1 MAQKRKHNK
10 KQKNYKKSIFRKTF
24 QISNLTKLYTATN
37 TQKTA
42 TL

>member
-1 MAQKRKHNK
+1 MTQKRNHNK
-10 KQKNYKKSIFRKTF
+10 KQKNYKKSILRKIF
-24 QISNLTKLYTATN
+24 QIFNLTKLYTATN